1 MTRLAQDLE
10 SKQKE
15 WEAAEQEQGVR
26 TRGLDVADQGAPEE
40 GDIILELEADNF
52 WEEVKGCEGLV
63 VVDFFTKNCGPCKQM
78 YPRLQEMARELKSDG
93 VTFMKME
100 CKASNKSI
108 GKELRVRVAPTFILF
123 KGGERAG
130 FMTGAHADELLEL
143 IKSNL

>member
-1 MTRLAQDLE
+1 M
-10 SKQKE
+10 KQKE
-15 WEAAEQEQGVR
+15 WAAAAEERGVR

-40 GDIILELEADNF
+40 GDIILELEADTF
-52 WEEVKGCEGLV
+52 WEEIKGAGGLV

-78 YPRLQEMARELKSDG
+78 YPRLQEMSRELKSEG

-100 CKASNKSI
+100 CKASNKAI

-123 KGGERAG
+123 KGGERAA

-143 IKSNL
+143 IKANL